1 MLWGGERFYRDGAV
15 AGFTTSGAYGHT
27 VGASVALGY
36 VDADEPVT
44 ADYLA
49 SGSFE
54 VDVAGERV
62 AATASLGPLFDPRAG
77 EDPALT
83 CSGSTASRR
92 PPSPTCR
99 CVARLAAARFG
110 FSEAAAFHQFTLTE
124 NWTYRIDE
132 PGREPIVLRVYRP
145 GGRPEV
151 EVQSELA
158 WMRALRADL
167 GPIVPEVVATLDGGH
182 IVEVHPAPA
191 VPRCYCVGFSLAPG
205 EEPPEDALAPWFPRL
220 GAITARFHAHARAWQ
235 PPSWFSRPTWDL
247 ETTLGE
253 HPHWGPWH
261 SSVPDPEER
270 AQIERARDTVYGA
283 ARAVRDGPARFG
295 LVHADLRLANLIAD
309 GDDIQ
314 VIDFDDCGL
323 SWYLYDLA
331 CALTFLEGRPD
342 VDELIDLWVT
352 GYRTVEPM
360 SADGRGGDPDAS

>member
-1 MLWGGERFYRDGAV
+1 ML
-15 AGFTTSGAYGHT
+15 T
-27 VGASVALGY
+27 VDRIEAPSV
-36 VDADEPVT
+36 T
-44 ADYLA
+44 
-49 SGSFE
+49 
-54 VDVAGERV
+54 DVPG
-62 AATASLGPLFDPRAG
+62 
-77 EDPALT
+77 
-83 CSGSTASRR
+83 
-92 PPSPTCR
+92 
-99 CVARLAAARFG
+99 VARLAAARFG
-110 FSEAAAFHQFTLTE
+110 FSDAAAFHQFTLTE

-158 WMRALRADL
+158 WLRALRADL
-167 GPIVPEVVATLDGGH
+167 GPIVPEVVATLDGAH
-182 IVEVHPAPA
+182 IVEVHPSPA
-191 VPRCYCVGFSLAPG
+191 VPRCYCAGFSLAPG

-220 GAITARFHAHARAWQ
+220 GAITARFHAHARAWR

-247 ETTLGE
+247 ETTLGD

-270 AQIERARDTVYGA
+270 AQIERARDTVYG
-283 ARAVRDGPARFG
+283 RLERFGTGPARFG

-360 SADGRGGDPDAS
+360 TAADEAEIPTFLMLRRLTLSSYLGLRDDTDLARECREAGFNRESCEIAERYLSRYGGATR

>member
-1 MLWGGERFYRDGAV
+1 MLEVARVQALAV
-15 AGFTTSGAYGHT
+15 DNVPG
-27 VGASVALGY
+27 
-36 VDADEPVT
+36 
-44 ADYLA
+44 
-49 SGSFE
+49 
-54 VDVAGERV
+54 
-62 AATASLGPLFDPRAG
+62 
-77 EDPALT
+77 
-83 CSGSTASRR
+83 
-92 PPSPTCR
+92 
-99 CVARLAAARFG
+99 VARLAAGRFG
-110 FSEAAAFHQFTLTE
+110 FSDAAAFHQFPLTE

-145 GGRPEV
+145 GGRPEG

-158 WMRALRADL
+158 WLRALRADL
-167 GPIVPEVVATLDGGH
+167 GPIVPEVMATLDGGH
-182 IVEVHPAPA
+182 IVEVRPAPA

-220 GAITARFHAHARAWQ
+220 GAITARFHAHARAWRR
-235 PPSWFSRPTWDL
+235 PSWFSRPTWDL
-247 ETTLGE
+247 ATTLGE
-253 HPHWGPWH
+253 HPHWGPWY
-261 SSVPDPEER
+261 SSVPDPGER
-270 AQIERARDTVYGA
+270 AQIERARDTVY
-283 ARAVRDGPARFG
+283 ARLERFGTGSARFG

-360 SADGRGGDPDAS
+360 SAEDEAEIPTFLMLRRLTLSAYLGLRDDTDLARECREAGFNRESCEIAERYLSRFGGATR